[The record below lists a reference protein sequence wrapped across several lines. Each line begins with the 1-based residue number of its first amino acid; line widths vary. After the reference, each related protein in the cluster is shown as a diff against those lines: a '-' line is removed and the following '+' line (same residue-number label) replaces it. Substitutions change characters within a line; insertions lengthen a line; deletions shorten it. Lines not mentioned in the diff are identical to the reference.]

1 MGTPLTAVPRGART
15 KMFSRGLRRFGTV
28 AVAVSGAAAGY
39 MVLEDANKRNVLAS
53 WTTGVIPSVKWD
65 WNWDKREPTSLVK
78 PLNKNK
84 RDLNNNSE
92 NTANSVTHD
101 QESLDKVKPT
111 ASRHLIFIR
120 HGQYNL
126 EGATDIDRYL
136 SELGR
141 EQAALTGERLK
152 DLSLPY
158 TRFVHSTM
166 TRATETAEIIMD
178 KMDKVDETVEKC
190 DLLREGAPIPPE
202 PPIGTWRP
210 EMHQFYSDGARIE
223 AAFRKYVHRASV
235 SQEKDSYEIFVCHAN
250 VIRYFVCRGL
260 QLPPE
265 AWLRMSL
272 HNGSITYMVVR
283 PDGRVALRQ
292 LGECGFMAPNKLSL
306 T

>member
-1 MGTPLTAVPRGART
+1 
-15 KMFSRGLRRFGTV
+15 MFSRGLRRFGTV
-28 AVAVSGAAAGY
+28 AVAAAGAAVGY
-39 MVLEDANKRNVLAS
+39 VVIDDSGKRTALAS
-53 WTTGVIPSVKWD
+53 WTTGVTPSVKWD
-65 WNWDKREPTSLVK
+65 WNWDKREATSLVK

-84 RDLNNNSE
+84 RDLNSNSE
-92 NTANSVTHD
+92 NTADNMTHN
-101 QESLDKVKPT
+101 QESLEKVKPT

-126 EGATDIDRYL
+126 EGAADIDRYL
-136 SELGR
+136 TELGR
-141 EQAALTGERLK
+141 EQAALTGSRLK
-152 DLSLPY
+152 ALSLPY
-158 TRFVHSTM
+158 TRVVHSTM
-166 TRATETAEIIMD
+166 TRATETAEIILS
-178 KMDKVDETVEKC
+178 KMDKIEEVHKC

-202 PPIGTWRP
+202 PPIGSWRP

-235 SQEKDSYEIFVCHAN
+235 SQEKDSYEVIVCHAN

-260 QLPPE
+260 QIPPE

-292 LGECGFMAPNKLSL
+292 LGDCGFMAPDKLSL